1 MDASGA
7 WPARLLPSDIIDI
20 ATRCE
25 LLLLFCL
32 PRAVRYVMT
41 GAKILKLPAHAQ
53 FVVSKYSSIIK
64 YATST
69 LSTNY
74 GEWPV
79 LLRVPNVPEHTHE
92 PSFVDCS
99 RRFI

>member
-1 MDASGA
+1 
-7 WPARLLPSDIIDI
+7 
-20 ATRCE
+20 
-25 LLLLFCL
+25 
-32 PRAVRYVMT
+32 MT

-53 FVVSKYSSIIK
+53 FVVSIAVIK

-74 GEWPV
+74 GEWLV